1 LQNNFLNG
9 DVFSN
14 DPARI
19 ALNETE
25 ERGRF
30 HTALF
35 AVNTW
40 DISKNFKAD
49 FGLRQNFNSQF
60 GNYLNPSVGI
70 RWAAKS
76 NCCFT
81 GVGLQCSAILG

>member
-14 DPARI
+14 AARI

-25 ERGRF
+25 EQAGF
-30 HTALF
+30 MALF

-60 GNYLNPSVGI
+60 GNLNPSVGI
-70 RWAAKS
+70 RWAA
-76 NCCFT
+76 NPT
-81 GVGLQCSAILG
+81 VAYVGVGLQCNTILG